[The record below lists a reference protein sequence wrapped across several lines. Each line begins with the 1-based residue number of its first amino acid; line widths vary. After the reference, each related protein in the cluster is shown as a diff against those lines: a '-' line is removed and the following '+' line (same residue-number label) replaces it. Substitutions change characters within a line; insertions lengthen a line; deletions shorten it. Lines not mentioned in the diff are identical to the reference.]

1 LTVETKRA
9 GTWNVGTKKGARK
22 KKSWKELPPAARI
35 GTIVIG
41 AAQLAFLAAAQ
52 RDLSR
57 RPGRADPR
65 LQDVLAAGYYGQLH
79 RPGLLFRLRPEA
91 AASCYPEVAFGPA
104 MVLAFRLT
112 L

>member
-1 LTVETKRA
+1 M
-9 GTWNVGTKKGARK
+9 GTRNLGTRKAAWKK

-57 RPGRADPR
+57 RPAEQIRGPKMFWR
-65 LQDVLAAGYYGQLH
+65 LATLVNFIG
-79 RPGLLFRLRPEA
+79 PG
-91 AASCYPEVAFGPA
+91 CYFAFGRRQLPA
-104 MVLAFRLT
+104 VTRK
-112 L
+112 

>member
-1 LTVETKRA
+1 M
-9 GTWNVGTKKGARK
+9 GTRNLGTKKAAWKK

-57 RPGRADPR
+57 RPAEQIRGSKMFWR
-65 LQDVLAAGYYGQLH
+65 LATLVNFIG
-79 RPGLLFRLRPEA
+79 PG
-91 AASCYPEVAFGPA
+91 CYFAFGRRQLPA
-104 MVLAFRLT
+104 VTRK
-112 L
+112 

>member
-57 RPGRADPR
+57 RPAEQIRGSKMFWR
-65 LQDVLAAGYYGQLH
+65 LATLVNFIG
-79 RPGLLFRLRPEA
+79 PG
-91 AASCYPEVAFGPA
+91 CYFAFGRKRLPA
-104 MVLAFRLT
+104 VTRK
-112 L
+112 